1 MEFYWQKKQAW
12 MICYFL
18 WLTAYYFISGM
29 SIYASCIIIYVSS
42 QNDDALEITILYSII
57 ALSLTFINL
66 IIKPYEGSKSYR
78 DAYIRMEKNIL
89 DYINGS
95 MKIEDFPSEFEFCEK
110 QITNG
115 LY

>member
-1 MEFYWQKKQAW
+1 
-12 MICYFL
+12 
-18 WLTAYYFISGM
+18 M